1 VEKRAAAIA
10 MTNMIGNFAQIYSPY
25 LYPKTNGPRYL
36 TAMTANSECEIL
48 CHESATTDF
57 IQAIFVFVAICL
69 ATLMRFCLVR
79 ENAKLAA
86 AETQDAEQD
95 IGQEKDLKQEI
106 VQQEVGG
113 VLVLNPG
120 FRYVL

>member
-1 VEKRAAAIA
+1 
-10 MTNMIGNFAQIYSPY
+10 
-25 LYPKTNGPRYL
+25 
-36 TAMTANSECEIL
+36 
-48 CHESATTDF
+48 
-57 IQAIFVFVAICL
+57 
-69 ATLMRFCLVR
+69 MRFCLVR